1 MNYNKNYLK
10 VGAITYT
17 PKLKICRSILMLT
30 LEQKNEVAMSTN
42 DSALRLYEYYIDK
55 KTWKHF
61 NPIDY
66 TKVGKELGW
75 TASKTEKCKTML
87 TKEGFL
93 VIKKDTLKDG
103 AKIYRI
109 LLGKELV
116 RKYNETNEFPDDNE
130 TIKYITDSI
139 DDIDY

>member
-1 MNYNKNYLK
+1 
-10 VGAITYT
+10 
-17 PKLKICRSILMLT
+17 
-30 LEQKNEVAMSTN
+30 
-42 DSALRLYEYYIDK
+42 
-55 KTWKHF
+55 
-61 NPIDY
+61 
-66 TKVGKELGW
+66 
-75 TASKTEKCKTML
+75 ML

-116 RKYNETNEFPDDNE
+116 RKYNETNEFPDDSE

>member
-1 MNYNKNYLK
+1 MASICCGLENIIGTKYNDILIGKQGVANTLSGGDGDDVLTGNLDGDFLDGGAGINRADYSSQTGSITIKGNEAYL
-10 VGAITYT
+10 T
-17 PKLKICRSILMLT
+17 SD
-30 LEQKNEVAMSTN
+30 ST
-42 DSALRLYEYYIDK
+42 
-55 KTWKHF
+55 
-61 NPIDY
+61 
-66 TKVGKELGW
+66 
-75 TASKTEKCKTML
+75 
-87 TKEGFL
+87 
-93 VIKKDTLKDG
+93 KKDTLKDG